1 MWLKRYARSWHA
13 IGDNVVKRVFDF
25 VIALGGLIVLAPIF
39 AVVAALVKCD
49 SPGPVFYAGDR
60 IGQHGRPF
68 KILKF
73 RSMAVDADRQ
83 GPPVTHRDD
92 PRVTRVGAFLR
103 RTKLDELPQL
113 WNVLKG
119 EMSLVGPRPETP
131 SYVALYTPEQ
141 RRVLEVRPGMTGL
154 PQLSYRDEEEH
165 LSPDS
170 WEQDYVNVLMP
181 QKLALDLEYARRQSF
196 ALDVQILARTAWLLV
211 EDRLLHKQVR

>member
-1 MWLKRYARSWHA
+1 VLKRA
-13 IGDNVVKRVFDF
+13 FDF
-25 VIALGGLIVLAPIF
+25 VIALGGLIAFAPIF
-39 AVVAALVKCD
+39 AIVAAFIKCD
-49 SPGPVFYAGDR
+49 SRGPVFYAGDR

-73 RSMAVDADRQ
+73 RSMAVGADCQ
-83 GPPVTHRDD
+83 GPPITHRDD
-92 PRVTRVGAFLR
+92 PRITRVGAFLR

-141 RRVLEVRPGMTGL
+141 RQVLTVRPGMSGL
-154 PQLSYRDEEEH
+154 PQLSYRDEEKH

-181 QKLALDLEYARRQSF
+181 QKLALDLEYVRKRSF
-196 ALDVQILARTAWLLV
+196 ALDVQIMARTVWLLV
-211 EDRLLHKQVR
+211 RDRLSHRQVR

>member
-1 MWLKRYARSWHA
+1 MLKRTFD
-13 IGDNVVKRVFDF
+13 IGV
-25 VIALGGLIVLAPIF
+25 ALGGLIVLAPIF
-39 AVVAALVKCD
+39 AVVAALIKCD
-49 SPGPVFYAGDR
+49 SRGPVFYAGDR

-83 GPPVTHRDD
+83 GPPITHRDD
-92 PRVTRVGAFLR
+92 PRITRVGAFLR

-141 RRVLEVRPGMTGL
+141 RKVLEVRPGISGL
-154 PQLSYRDEEEH
+154 PQLSYRDEEKH

-181 QKLALDLEYARRQSF
+181 QKLALDLEYVQKRSF
-196 ALDVQILARTAWLLV
+196 ALDVQILARTVWLLV
-211 EDRLLHKQVR
+211 KDRMSNEKVR